1 MSKIRRQHSA
11 EFKTSVVMEILK
23 EEETL
28 SQICSKFAIH
38 PTQAKQWKQ
47 TAVAQLKTSF
57 AGKSSEEQLRVKDL
71 LLDELYKQIGQ
82 LKVELDWVKKK
93 MGYINP

>member
-11 EFKTSVVMEILK
+11 EFKTSVVMELLK

-28 SQICSKFAIH
+28 SQICNKFAIH

-47 TAVAQLKTSF
+47 TALAQLKTSF
-57 AGKSSEEQLRVKDL
+57 NGKSQEEQLKEKDK
-71 LLDELYKQIGQ
+71 LLDELYRQIGQ
-82 LKVELDWVKKK
+82 LKVELDWIKKK